1 MSQPGT
7 DPSAIKATV
16 RAHYGNAIQSA
27 SGCCG
32 PTNSSC
38 CGPTSTEI
46 ALYGAETIASLPA
59 DVVTAS
65 FGCGNSLVLAQLQP
79 GETALDLGSGGGLEV
94 LLAARQ
100 VGPSGF
106 VYGLDMTDAM
116 LETARRNM
124 AKVGITNASFLKGD
138 IESIPLP
145 DQTVDVI
152 ISNCVI
158 NLAPDKGQVLSDAFR
173 VLKPGG
179 RLAVSDIVFDGD
191 LADLPV
197 SEAELRTA
205 LSWAHCFAGALTMAE
220 YRRLLE
226 AAGFSDVGLEVTQR
240 YTVADLRSW
249 DGQPASLR
257 DDRRVCGECQPD
269 DHLPL
274 ARGEAVGGRG
284 PLGDHPRWHGE
295 EGRP

>member
-1 MSQPGT
+1 MSQPLT
-7 DPSAIKATV
+7 DPSAIKAAV
-16 RAHYGNAIQSA
+16 REHYGNAIQS
-27 SGCCG
+27 SGSCCG
-32 PTNSSC
+32 PTDSSC

-46 ALYGAETIASLPA
+46 ALYGTETIATLPS
-59 DVVTAS
+59 DMVTTS
-65 FGCGNSLVLAQLQP
+65 FGCGNSLSLARLQP
-79 GETALDLGSGGGLEV
+79 GETVLDLGSGGGLEV

-100 VGPSGF
+100 VGTDGF

-124 AKVGITNASFLKGD
+124 EKAGVSNASFLKGD
-138 IESIPLP
+138 IEAIPLP
-145 DQTVDVI
+145 EQTVDVI

-220 YRRLLE
+220 YRGLLE
-226 AAGFSDVGLEVTQR
+226 EAGFTDIGLEVTRR
-240 YTVADLRSW
+240 YTVADL
-249 DGQPASLR
+249 QA
-257 DDRRVCGECQPD
+257 E
-269 DHLPL
+269 
-274 ARGEAVGGRG
+274 GEAEALLSTFPAATVAA
-284 PLGDHPRWHGE
+284 L
-295 EGRP
+295 EGKITSCAITARRPA

>member
-1 MSQPGT
+1 MSQHPT
-7 DPSAIKATV
+7 DPSAIKAIV
-16 RAHYGNAIQSA
+16 SEHYGSRITAAAGS
-27 SGCCG
+27 CCD
-32 PTNSSC
+32 PTC

-65 FGCGNSLVLAQLQP
+65 YGCGNSLSIAQLQA
-79 GETALDLGSGGGLEV
+79 GETVLDLGSGGGLEV
-94 LLAARQ
+94 LLASKQ
-100 VGPSGF
+100 VGPEGF

-124 AKVGITNASFLKGD
+124 EKAGVTNASFLKGD
-138 IESIPLP
+138 IEAIPLP
-145 DQTVDVI
+145 EQAVDVI

-179 RLAVSDIVFDGD
+179 RMAVSDIVFDGD
-191 LADLPV
+191 LAELPV

-205 LSWAHCFAGALTMAE
+205 LSWAHCFAGALTMTE

-226 AAGFSDVGLEVTQR
+226 AAGFGEVSLEVTRR
-240 YTVADLRSW
+240 YTVADLQAESE
-249 DGQPASLR
+249 GAELLAAFPA
-257 DDRRVCGECQPD
+257 
-269 DHLPL
+269 
-274 ARGEAVGGRG
+274 EAVQALDGRVTSCAITA
-284 PLGDHPRWHGE
+284 R
-295 EGRP
+295 RPA

>member
-1 MSQPGT
+1 MSQPAT
-7 DPSAIKATV
+7 DPTEIKAAV
-16 RAHYGNAIQSA
+16 REHYGNAIQSA

-32 PTNSSC
+32 PSADSRR
-38 CGPTSTEI
+38 GPTTSEI
-46 ALYGAETIASLPA
+46 ALYGEATIATLPA

-65 FGCGNSLVLAQLQP
+65 FGCGNSLALANLQP
-79 GETALDLGSGGGLEV
+79 GESVLDLGSGGGLEV

-100 VGPSGF
+100 VGPQGF

-124 AKVGITNASFLKGD
+124 EKAGVTNASFVKGD
-138 IESIPLP
+138 IEAIPLP

-191 LADLPV
+191 LADLPI

-226 AAGFSDVGLEVTQR
+226 EAGFSEVGLEVTQR
-240 YTVADLRSW
+240 YTAADLQSYSESEALLATF
-249 DGQPASLR
+249 PA
-257 DDRRVCGECQPD
+257 
-269 DHLPL
+269 
-274 ARGEAVGGRG
+274 EAVAALDGRVTSCAITA
-284 PLGDHPRWHGE
+284 R
-295 EGRP
+295 RPA

>member
-1 MSQPGT
+1 MSQPLT
-7 DPSAIKATV
+7 DPAAIKATV
-16 RAHYGNAIQSA
+16 REHYGNAIQA
-27 SGCCG
+27 AG
-32 PTNSSC
+32 SC
-38 CGPTSTEI
+38 CGPATPPSSNEI
-46 ALYGAETIASLPA
+46 ALYGAETIATLPA

-65 FGCGNSLVLAQLQP
+65 FGCGNSLALAQLKP
-79 GETALDLGSGGGLEV
+79 GETVLDLGSGGGLEV

-100 VGPSGF
+100 VGAEGF

-124 AKVGITNASFLKGD
+124 AKAGVSNASFLKGD
-138 IESIPLP
+138 IEAIPLP

-191 LADLPV
+191 LSALPV
-197 SEAELRTA
+197 SEAEVRTA
-205 LSWAHCFAGALTMAE
+205 LSWAHCFAGALTMTE

-226 AAGFSDVGLEVTQR
+226 EAGFTDVGLDVTQR
-240 YTVADLRSW
+240 YTVADLQSYSEAAALLSSLPAEASAAL
-249 DGQPASLR
+249 DGKVTSCAITARRPA
-257 DDRRVCGECQPD
+257 
-269 DHLPL
+269 
-274 ARGEAVGGRG
+274 
-284 PLGDHPRWHGE
+284 
-295 EGRP
+295 